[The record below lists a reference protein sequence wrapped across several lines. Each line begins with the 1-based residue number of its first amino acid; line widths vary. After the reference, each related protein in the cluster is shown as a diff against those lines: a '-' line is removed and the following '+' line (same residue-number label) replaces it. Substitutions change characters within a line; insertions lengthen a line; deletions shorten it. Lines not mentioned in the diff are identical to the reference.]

1 MLYKQIKTVLKIPRH
16 TVYTLIIYS
25 LLLGFLSLTIP
36 VSVQTLVNLVGVSL
50 SIRPVISLITI
61 LFILLTAAFFVR
73 IFQLKLVEDIQRK
86 VFVETVLRIVAAI
99 HRVDFNDL
107 MKINVREKINRA
119 FELKFLQKS
128 VSVIFIILLDI
139 FLQTLFCVIILA
151 FYHPMF
157 LVFDILL
164 ITCIV
169 LAIFIPL
176 RAGYDAGIKESSSI
190 YDIVYFFEE
199 KTAEF
204 LSFRQRPE
212 ESSMKKADAKLC
224 EYLDAR
230 SDFFSVVFRQHV
242 YIGLTYIF
250 INILLLG
257 IGSYLIISGQ
267 LSIGQLIAAELL
279 VNIVLLGLLKF
290 SQYLYDCYGFLV
302 ATRKILDLLEISK
315 KEELPSEHKRA
326 EFKEDVRLIE
336 IALSDGSKSTFD
348 YTQNHF
354 NKLSLPTKDAQT
366 LLNAFFDDNSDEII
380 KINEV
385 CLRNYTKEEISKHIH
400 IASGIEVVAGTVLDN
415 LCENDFSQE
424 RLKHLNELLDVFG
437 ISFLEKHFEKR
448 IDSQT
453 IKYNLEFDTMVV
465 LKMNIIRAILK
476 RPKLM
481 ILIDSYGL
489 TNRSKDMTITQIL
502 EKLEIPTLI
511 ISIK

>member
-1 MLYKQIKTVLKIPRH
+1 MLYRQIKTVLKIPRH
-16 TVYTLIIYS
+16 TVYILIIYS
-25 LLLGFLSLTIP
+25 ILLGFLSLTIP

-86 VFVETVLRIVAAI
+86 VFVETVLRIVSAI
-99 HRVDFNDL
+99 HKVDFDKL
-107 MKINVREKINRA
+107 KRINIREKINRT

-128 VSVIFIILLDI
+128 VAVIFIILLDI

-151 FYHPMF
+151 FYHPLF

-164 ITCIV
+164 VTCI
-169 LAIFIPL
+169 LLTIFVPL
-176 RAGYDAGIKESSSI
+176 RAGYEAGLKESNSV
-190 YDIVYFFEE
+190 YDVVYWFEE

-204 LSFRQRPE
+204 LSFRQLPE
-212 ESSMKKADAKLC
+212 EVSIKKVDTKLC
-224 EYLDAR
+224 DYLDSR
-230 SDFFSVVFRQHV
+230 KKFFNVLFRQHV

-257 IGSYLIISGQ
+257 IGSYLIINGQ

-302 ATRKILDLLEISK
+302 ATRKILDLLEISDRQ
-315 KEELPSEHKRA
+315 EISSEHRSA
-326 EFKEDVRLIE
+326 EFTEGVDLLE
-336 IALSDGSKSTFD
+336 INLGNAQEYSFDFSKS
-348 YTQNHF
+348 HF
-354 NKLSLPTKDAQT
+354 NKLSLSTDAAQMLLSSFFGDT
-366 LLNAFFDDNSDEII
+366 LDKTVKVNG
-380 KINEV
+380 V
-385 CLRNYTKEEISKHIH
+385 CIRNYRKDHINDSIH

-415 LCENDFSQE
+415 LCDDFSQE
-424 RLKHLNELLDVFG
+424 KLKYLSQLLEMFD
-437 ISFLEKHFEKR
+437 IRFLEEKFEKR

-453 IKYNLEFDTMVV
+453 IKYNVVFDSEVV

-476 RPKLM
+476 APKLLV
-481 ILIDSYGL
+481 LIDTYGL
-489 TNRSKDMTITQIL
+489 ASKNRDFTITRIL
-502 EKLEIPTLI
+502 GELDIPTLI
-511 ISIK
+511 ISID

>member
-1 MLYKQIKTVLKIPRH
+1 MLYRQIKIVLKIPKH
-16 TVYTLIIYS
+16 TVYSLVIYS
-25 LLLGFLSLTIP
+25 ILLGFLSLTIP

-61 LFILLTAAFFVR
+61 LFIFLTAVFFVR

-86 VFVETVLRIVAAI
+86 VFVETVLRIISAI
-99 HRVDFNDL
+99 YKVDFNDL
-107 MKINVREKINRA
+107 IRVNVREKINRA

-169 LAIFIPL
+169 LVIFVPM
-176 RAGYDAGIKESSSI
+176 RAGYEAGLKESTNI
-190 YDIVYFFEE
+190 YDIVYWFEE

-212 ESSMKKADAKLC
+212 ESSVKKVDAKLC
-224 EYLDAR
+224 NYLDAR
-230 SDFFSVVFRQHV
+230 ANFFSVVLRQHV

-250 INILLLG
+250 LNILLLG
-257 IGSYLIISGQ
+257 IGSYLIINGQ
-267 LSIGQLIAAELL
+267 LSIGQLIAAEIL

-290 SQYLYDCYGFLV
+290 SQYLYDCYGFMV
-302 ATRKILDLLEISK
+302 AVRKILDLLEISK
-315 KEELPSEHKRA
+315 KDSPTSKHKNA
-326 EFKEDVRLIE
+326 KLETEVTSLE
-336 IALSDGSKSTFD
+336 IALPDYQKARFD

-354 NKLSLPTKDAQT
+354 NNLCLTRQQAQK
-366 LLNAFFDDNSDEII
+366 LLNAFFDDNSEEII
-380 KINEV
+380 KINNV
-385 CLRNYTKEEISKHIH
+385 CLSNYSKEEICNKIH

-424 RLKHLNELLDVFG
+424 KLKYLSELLDAFG
-437 ISFLEKHFEKR
+437 VSFLEKYFEKK

-465 LKMNIIRAILK
+465 LKMNLIRAILK
-476 RPKLM
+476 QSKLL

-489 TNRSKDMTITQIL
+489 TNRSNMTITQIL
-502 EKLEIPTLI
+502 QKLAVPTLI
-511 ISIK
+511 ISIQ

>member
-1 MLYKQIKTVLKIPRH
+1 MLYQQIKTVLKIPRH

-73 IFQLKLVEDIQRK
+73 IFQLKLIEDIQRK
-86 VFVETVLRIVAAI
+86 VFVETVLRIISAMY
-99 HRVDFNDL
+99 RVDFNDL
-107 MKINVREKINRA
+107 MKINIREKINRA

-128 VSVIFIILLDI
+128 VAVIFIILLDI

-176 RAGYDAGIKESSSI
+176 KAGYEAGLKESSSI
-190 YDIVYFFEE
+190 YSIVYFFEE

-212 ESSMKKADAKLC
+212 ENLMEKADSKLC

-230 SDFFSVVFRQHV
+230 SSFFRVILRQHI

-257 IGSYLIISGQ
+257 IGSYLIINGQ

-302 ATRKILDLLEISK
+302 AIRKILDLLEISK
-315 KEELPSEHKRA
+315 EEKRPCEHKSA
-326 EFKEDVRLIE
+326 ELREDMNLVE
-336 IALSDGSKSTFD
+336 IALADGSKSIFD

-354 NKLSLPTKDAQT
+354 NKLNLHTNDAQT
-366 LLNAFFDDNSDEII
+366 LLNAFFDDEAEEII
-380 KINEV
+380 KINGV
-385 CLRNYTKEEISKHIH
+385 CLKNYSKEEISKNIH

-424 RLKHLNELLDVFG
+424 KLKQLSELLNIFG
-437 ISFLEKHFEKR
+437 ISFLEKQLEKQ
-448 IDSQT
+448 IDSQI
-453 IKYNLEFDTMVV
+453 IKYDLEFNTMVI

-476 RPKLM
+476 QPKFL
-481 ILIDSYGL
+481 ILIDLYDL
-489 TNRSKDMTITQIL
+489 TNRSEDITQIL
-502 EKLEIPTLI
+502 EKSAIPTLV